1 MWQSRQKTLLHGQ
14 LLCELTFAWPHGGC
28 CLLWGSASRQ
38 YWTRLAGGRLTELY
52 ELISWLHN
60 IAFDNYET
68 LSSSKV
74 HSGPIRQL
82 VTFPSNL
89 FSILT
94 QTSQRRHS
102 VKDAS
107 THAHTRIH
115 PHFIMLFMRHLLVLA
130 CVCERESKSEVR
142 LNPQKRDIMHMHTR
156 AEHMVS

>member
-1 MWQSRQKTLLHGQ
+1 M
-14 LLCELTFAWPHGGC
+14 
-28 CLLWGSASRQ
+28 
-38 YWTRLAGGRLTELY
+38 
-52 ELISWLHN
+52 
-60 IAFDNYET
+60 

-89 FSILT
+89 FSVLA

-107 THAHTRIH
+107 THAHPRIH

-130 CVCERESKSEVR
+130 RVCVCERESKSEVR